1 MSSSFPSGGAGNA
14 ATPPVHGGGR
24 QSDAMAPIDADAWS
38 DRAGWQALLAREQL
52 LFEPMCAGASVGFV
66 ARASTDAGAGEMLV
80 WRRSAE
86 GMQVAHQPFTG
97 FADCPVA
104 LLFVAEPGALEAVH
118 ARRHDNAL
126 GTLKLQ
132 LRAGAMLLYVIVAKR
147 QLLDD
152 GYEDF
157 LEALGLA
164 FLGAC
169 R

>member
-1 MSSSFPSGGAGNA
+1 MA
-14 ATPPVHGGGR
+14 VIE
-24 QSDAMAPIDADAWS
+24 SDAWADL
-38 DRAGWQALLAREQL
+38 AGWRALLAREYI
-52 LFEPMCAGASVGFV
+52 LFEPMCEGASVGFV
-66 ARASTDAGAGEMLV
+66 AREHTDGADGELLV
-80 WRRSAE
+80 WQRAGD
-86 GMQVAHQPFTG
+86 GMHVERQPFRG

-118 ARRHDNAL
+118 ERLHDNAL
-126 GTLKLQ
+126 GALKLQ
-132 LRAGAMLLYVIVAKR
+132 LRSGAMLLYVIVAKR